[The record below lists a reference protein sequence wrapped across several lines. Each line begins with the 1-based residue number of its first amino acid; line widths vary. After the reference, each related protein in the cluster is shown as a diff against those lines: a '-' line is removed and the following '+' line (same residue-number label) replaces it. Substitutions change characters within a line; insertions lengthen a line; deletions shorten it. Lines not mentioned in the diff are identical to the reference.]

1 MSAALWKTKLFARL
15 HDPAEKSLVLLRDP
29 AGHENGTCKALQR
42 ELGLEVVDDDGMI
55 SPDHPDA
62 LSTVLF
68 SKGIPKETYKLIQR
82 ADWFA
87 SAADRPQWP
96 VEKFYKEDKEHFHIR
111 DWARVNWA
119 KEPIL
124 IHPLTGDQYNLHSLD
139 ETEIADIKDR
149 SLEHFK
155 NLVHRNEKGDVDFY
169 KTLLAFWRFGP
180 ILQEE
185 NDFGKLGQLW
195 SLLPADTRIPDHS
208 IWDHLDLTSAFA
220 GAFFADSENQAALL
234 TFSIGPVQP
243 FIAAARTTSD
253 LWAGSHLLSRIA
265 WEALKIVCKHLGPDS
280 ILYPRLRG
288 LPLVDVWLLHDCKL
302 RRECFDNTPS
312 CKPMLDRRSDGNPVF
327 SAALPNR
334 FVLIVPQNQAKAIA
348 QDVKEGVQKW
358 MADLGNQ
365 TVKRLLEVAG
375 INQDRNTPLT
385 PPYSQMQ
392 DQLSGFPEVFWA
404 AVPFSLIRPQDKAKQ
419 RDLDVSCLVDAM
431 QPFYGTEEDTPGFLG
446 SKAWDVLQSDINGG
460 DNLTFY
466 KPNPGVLYPALYDLS
481 ERVLAS
487 VKTIRPFQQSRQE
500 GWRDSLTGEYEWLTT
515 DRRQLLSRTPELTER
530 VLWGD
535 VHKKEPSLAKENE
548 KLGALSA
555 VKRVWPS
562 LFVEEIKE
570 ALCINDIDRFVVS
583 THTMALAYQLN
594 RWLQRPGPIGQAL
607 KNAID
612 EFEITDRVALPQL
625 LVQSGHDN
633 PEKLKYAYRIPALLE
648 KVREIDGP
656 RQINVEKIISDEL
669 SPANLDINGNASI
682 ENYYAL
688 LLMDGDWMG
697 KILSGDPDFAIT
709 FVESFHP
716 RVKCGFEKIAKDY
729 REIKKYGGSKRPV
742 SPNRHMAISTALSNF
757 SMRVVPFVVEKE
769 HAGRLIYS
777 GGDDVLAMLPV
788 ADLIKCAT
796 RLRTAYNGSCGP
808 DTINEG
814 ALKTNNGF
822 AKFEKGEVMR
832 MMGEKATVSCGA
844 VIVHHLTPLNYAI
857 RKLRESE
864 KRAKNDGGRDAFSL
878 TVLKRSGGDLCI
890 TMKWDKEVCLLK
902 KCSDFLRTSGVS
914 RRVSYKVNELI
925 RNLPQDS
932 DSDMLTKVLRHQFK
946 RQSENGIPREFDDLA
961 GEIAKYSLNDRS
973 HTKDWQTKLE
983 HLLSTAE
990 FLAREVRSEDTENI
1004 PA

>member
-1 MSAALWKTKLFARL
+1 MSEALWKTKLFARL

-42 ELGLEVVDDDGMI
+42 ELALEVVDDDGMI

-68 SKGIPKETYKLIQR
+68 SKGIPKETYKLIKR

-96 VEKFYKEDKEHFHIR
+96 VEKFYREDKEQFHIR

-119 KEPIL
+119 KRPVL
-124 IHPLTGDQYNLHSLD
+124 IHPLTGDQYDLHSLN
-139 ETEIADIKDR
+139 ETEIADIKER

-155 NLVHRNEKGDVDFY
+155 NLVHRDGKGDVDFY

-180 ILQEE
+180 VLQDE

-195 SLLPADTRIPDHS
+195 PLLPADTRIPDHS

-220 GAFFADSENQAALL
+220 GAFFEDGKNQAALL

-253 LWAGSHLLSRIA
+253 LWAGSHLLSRIV

-302 RRECFDNTPS
+302 RQEIFDNTSS
-312 CKPMLDRRSDGNPVF
+312 CEPMLGRRSDGNPVF
-327 SAALPNR
+327 SAAFPNR
-334 FVLIVPQNQAKAIA
+334 FVLIAPQNQVKAIA
-348 QDVKEGVQKW
+348 QAVKEGVRKW
-358 MADLGNQ
+358 IVDLGSQ
-365 TVKRLLEVAG
+365 TVKHLLEVAG
-375 INQDRNTPLT
+375 INQDKGTPLT

-404 AVPFSLIRPQDKAKQ
+404 AVPFSLIRPQDETKQ
-419 RDLDVSCLVDAM
+419 KDLDISGLIDAM
-431 QPFYGTEEDTPGFLG
+431 RPFYSTKENMPGFLG
-446 SKAWDVLQSDINGG
+446 SKAWDVLQSYIN
-460 DNLTFY
+460 DESDLTFY

-500 GWRDSLTGEYEWLTT
+500 GWRDSLTGECEWLTT
-515 DRRQLLSRTPELTER
+515 DRRQLLSRTPELTGR
-530 VLWGD
+530 VLWSD
-535 VHKKEPSLAKENE
+535 VREKEPSLSKENE

-555 VKRVWPS
+555 VKRVWPR
-562 LFVEEIKE
+562 LFVEEIKKT
-570 ALCINDIDRFVVS
+570 LPIDDIDRFVVS
-583 THTMALAYQLN
+583 THTMALAYQIN
-594 RWLQRPGPIGQAL
+594 KWLQRPGSVGQTL
-607 KNAID
+607 KNIIE
-612 EFEITDRVALPQL
+612 EFEITDRVALPQQ
-625 LVQSGHDN
+625 LVQSGRDGDN
-633 PEKLKYAYRIPALLE
+633 PEKWKYACLIPALLE
-648 KVREIDGP
+648 KVREKDNP
-656 RQINVEKIISDEL
+656 RRAYVEKILSDEL
-669 SPANLDINGNASI
+669 SPANLDIDGNASI
-682 ENYYAL
+682 ESYYAL
-688 LLMDGDWMG
+688 LLMDGDQMG
-697 KILSGDPDFAIT
+697 KILSGDSDCAIS

-716 RVKCGFEKIAKDY
+716 DVKSGFEKMANDCPK
-729 REIKKYGGSKRPV
+729 IKEYGSSKRPV
-742 SPNRHMAISTALSNF
+742 SPNRHMAISAALSNF
-757 SMRVVPFVVEKE
+757 SIRVVPFVVEKE

-808 DTINEG
+808 DTINEET
-814 ALKTNNGF
+814 LKTSKGF
-822 AKFEKGEVMR
+822 AKFKGEVMH
-832 MMGEKATVSCGA
+832 MMGQKATVSCGA

-864 KRAKNDGGRDAFSL
+864 KRAKNDGGRNAFSL

-890 TMKWDKEVCLLK
+890 TMKWDAVCLLK
-902 KCSDFLRTSGVS
+902 KCGDFLRTSGVS

-925 RNLPQDS
+925 RNLPEDG
-932 DSDMLTKVLRHQFK
+932 DPDMLTKVLRHQFK
-946 RQSENGIPREFDDLA
+946 RQSENGIPQEFDDLA
-961 GEIAKYSLNDRS
+961 ETITKYALNDS
-973 HTKDWQTKLE
+973 GTESWKGKLE

-990 FLAREVRSEDTENI
+990 FLAREVRSEGWK
-1004 PA
+1004 